1 MAMTLRTDAELDA
14 ALDRLAAAEGRSR
27 QDVIRR
33 LVLERANQLDR
44 QARLREVSQQG
55 LKKWADVY
63 EQLAEM

>member
-1 MAMTLRTDAELDA
+1 MTLRTDAELDA